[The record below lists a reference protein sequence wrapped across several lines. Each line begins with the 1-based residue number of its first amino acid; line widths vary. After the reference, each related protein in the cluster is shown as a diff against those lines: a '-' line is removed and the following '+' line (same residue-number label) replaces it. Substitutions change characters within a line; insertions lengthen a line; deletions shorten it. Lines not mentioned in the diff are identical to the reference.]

1 MPWCHEFDSR
11 EFLIFFFANLNYF
24 CSSHDKDDSIN
35 GSKTQSTATTESN
48 TPENT
53 IRIENMGHHK
63 SSSVN
68 YTIENN
74 EVVLESK

>member
-1 MPWCHEFDSR
+1 MLGNNSYIHLYYGSKIPS
-11 EFLIFFFANLNYF
+11 
-24 CSSHDKDDSIN
+24 CSSIDRDDSIN
-35 GSKTQSTATTESN
+35 GSKTQSATTTESN

-53 IRIENMGHHK
+53 IRMDAMGAK

-74 EVVLESK
+74 EVVLESKP